1 MRLLDYLREDIWTED
16 LRRGP
21 LVRRAFVGGLRVLL
35 HAVSAFSTD
44 LGPLRPAGLTMVT
57 LLSLVPLLAIVSGI
71 AQAFGYQE
79 YLQQFIDENTQE
91 LPENV
96 RMGVAQIQEAV
107 DRADF
112 QTLRLIGSAVLIW
125 SIMTLFIRVESALNF
140 TWHTRQRRPWLRRI
154 SDFVALIVLFPVL
167 ALAALSANS
176 VVASASGMEDLP
188 AWVEWIVQ
196 VSSGGLTHVVMWL
209 AMTALFRFMPSADV
223 KWKWAFLSGVIAGSG
238 WLFTHQLWIAMQ
250 IGMARANAIY
260 ATVAAFPLLIVYL
273 QTVWTVILFGAE
285 VGYGAQHVHLLG
297 PGNSLREPSF
307 ALRERLALAM
317 VERVAM
323 RFEAR
328 EGALGLPELARDLDV
343 PPEWLEDV
351 AECLVD
357 ARLLAFAD
365 KEQQSL
371 LPARPIAA
379 LHLDEVLRSLR
390 GRLEEVELQ
399 RIELTPET
407 RERLDEA
414 MRSQREALRARVL
427 GHSESNGD
435 ASTPPALEAQVGGEG
450 EVPAEDGQAGGE
462 QAGDEADA
470 AWSPRSN

>member
-285 VGYGAQHVHLLG
+285 VGYGATRRPV
-297 PGNSLREPSF
+297 
-307 ALRERLALAM
+307 
-317 VERVAM
+317 RVA
-323 RFEAR
+323 RR
-328 EGALGLPELARDLDV
+328 SARDSRVGRASRARGERGLTRSAGATGRV
-343 PPEWLEDV
+343 LAHPCGVGGGAWRYRRPRRPAHSSV
-351 AECLVD
+351 AGHRSTA
-357 ARLLAFAD
+357 ARRGAT
-365 KEQQSL
+365 
-371 LPARPIAA
+371 PARGSRCVGARRQA
-379 LHLDEVLRSLR
+379 RRRVARRR
-390 GRLEEVELQ
+390 GRWG
-399 RIELTPET
+399 
-407 RERLDEA
+407 RL
-414 MRSQREALRARVL
+414 RC
-427 GHSESNGD
+427 G
-435 ASTPPALEAQVGGEG
+435 
-450 EVPAEDGQAGGE
+450 
-462 QAGDEADA
+462 
-470 AWSPRSN
+470 